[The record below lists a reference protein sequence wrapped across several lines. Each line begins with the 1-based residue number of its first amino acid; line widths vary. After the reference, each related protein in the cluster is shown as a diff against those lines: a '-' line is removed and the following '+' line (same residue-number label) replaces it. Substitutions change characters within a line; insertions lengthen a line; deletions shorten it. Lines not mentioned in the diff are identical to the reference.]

1 MANLPASLN
10 QLIDAEQLLLRSGGT
25 PDVWIAFQ
33 ECTFDIKRPEFREVA
48 TNGGVT
54 YFFGASDNILE
65 GVLLCSLPEW
75 STLNTLTQR
84 TATGDLT
91 STAWQLRATN
101 LAATTTTASFNA
113 KLVGMKTEKPAEGA
127 VKVRIRLRITSETIT
142 MA

>member
-10 QLIDAEQLLLRSGGT
+10 QLINAENLLLRSGGT

-33 ECTFDIKRPEFREVA
+33 NATFIVERPEFREVA

-54 YFFGASDNILE
+54 YFFGASNNVLE
-65 GVLLCSLPEW
+65 GVLLLSLPEW

-84 TATGDLT
+84 NANGDLT

-101 LAATTTTASFNA
+101 LAGTSTTASFNG
-113 KLVGMKTEKPAEGA
+113 KLVSMRTEKPAEGA
-127 VKVRIRLRITSETIT
+127 VKVRIRIRITSETIT